1 MGEDS
6 PIRTATMARI
16 YSDQGHYQEAAEI
29 YRYLLQREPQRTDLA
44 EALAAAEAK
53 ASETDAPPRRDLAAL
68 FREWIR
74 LLLRMQQLRS
84 LEKLQRNLSSSRSS
98 E

>member
-16 YSDQGHYQEAAEI
+16 YAEQGHYQEAAEI
-29 YRYLLQREPQRTDLA
+29 YRYLLQRDPRRKDLA
-44 EALAAAEAK
+44 EALVDAEAK
-53 ASETDAPPRRDLAAL
+53 ALETGVGSRGDLVAL
-68 FREWIR
+68 FSEWIR
-74 LLLRMQQLRS
+74 LLLQMRQLRS
-84 LEKLQRNLSSSRSS
+84 LEELQRKLSSSRSS